1 MKDKIIKNL
10 SEKTDVIKD
19 EDKRVDFI
27 ELYLT
32 GRCQLNCR
40 YCRPT
45 ALEDMEFETAKE
57 AIDQLME
64 SESDNVKIQ
73 FFGGEP
79 LLRFEMIDK
88 CVNYINYLVKKKHKN
103 MELCISTN
111 GLLLEKKITEFLI
124 KNNIEVIFSVDG
136 MEKSQ
141 IANRPNHS
149 IKKNKE
155 SHNKIISNL
164 ENISQTN
171 LNFSINMV
179 VGPDNLEHLEENVEF
194 LFNKGA
200 KRIRVSYMMGVY
212 WEMSQI
218 KDLFRKVSYLFKKHN
233 MKYTAITAC
242 KDEPVLISSGIA
254 INYKGDIYVGTTYPL
269 LHKFNSLKK
278 INYYGNIYKNKLS
291 DIKTNKKKQ
300 LIRALSST
308 SEDTDEFHL
317 LANNIFLGI
326 NYQKMFQRLEKKRR
340 D

>member
-1 MKDKIIKNL
+1 MNRSDPEYRL
-10 SEKTDVIKD
+10 
-19 EDKRVDFI
+19 
-27 ELYLT
+27 LT
-32 GRCQLNCR
+32 RIAD
-40 YCRPT
+40 
-45 ALEDMEFETAKE
+45 ALEGINVQLKE
-57 AIDQLME
+57 LNENIKPGNDVEIRLGSEDNIDEEMWE
-64 SESDNVKIQ
+64 EV
-73 FFGGEP
+73 FGH
-79 LLRFEMIDK
+79 
-88 CVNYINYLVKKKHKN
+88 NKKLDC
-103 MELCISTN
+103 M
-111 GLLLEKKITEFLI
+111 GLLI